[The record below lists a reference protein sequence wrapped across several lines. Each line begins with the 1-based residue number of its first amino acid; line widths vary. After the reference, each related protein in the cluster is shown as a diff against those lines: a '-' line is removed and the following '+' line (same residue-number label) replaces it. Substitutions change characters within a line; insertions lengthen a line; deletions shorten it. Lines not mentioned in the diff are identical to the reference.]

1 LIGGDYGNILS
12 FATLNDCILW
22 VDVEDVV
29 TSTPK
34 KLIRACIAD
43 NPIVTVSTCE
53 GIVAVA
59 TGEEYAFASGGV
71 EGVVTGT
78 TDRNLDFS
86 IEEVEGVVGGVV
98 EDGEGGGAVVF
109 GDDLD
114 TVGGLDGF
122 EAGFGDF
129 VTKGLLK
136 YILN

>member
-1 LIGGDYGNILS
+1 MIGGDYGNILS

-29 TSTPK
+29 TCAANQ
-34 KLIRACIAD
+34 LIWACIAD

>member
-1 LIGGDYGNILS
+1 
-12 FATLNDCILW
+12 
-22 VDVEDVV
+22 
-29 TSTPK
+29 
-34 KLIRACIAD
+34 
-43 NPIVTVSTCE
+43 
-53 GIVAVA
+53 
-59 TGEEYAFASGGV
+59 
-71 EGVVTGT
+71 
-78 TDRNLDFS
+78 LDFS

-114 TVGGLDGF
+114 TVSGLDGF